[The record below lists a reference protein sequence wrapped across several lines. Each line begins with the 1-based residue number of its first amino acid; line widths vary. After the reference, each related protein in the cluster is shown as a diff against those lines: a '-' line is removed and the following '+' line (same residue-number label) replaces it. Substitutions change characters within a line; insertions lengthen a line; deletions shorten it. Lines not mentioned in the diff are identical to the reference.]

1 MILSYLSVFLFFL
14 LIALV
19 YYRLALRFDIVDR
32 PNSRSS
38 HTKVTVRGG
47 GILIPVAALLWWM
60 AYDFQNTWMI
70 LGMMWIAAI
79 SMLDDMFDI
88 SRLLRFGIQFLA
100 LSFAFW
106 DLNLFSQ
113 IDWCLLPVFYFFGL
127 RVINAINFMD
137 GINGITGLYS
147 LVFFGSLLAVNE
159 YLPIFPEQLLS
170 YQILALLVF
179 FIFNLRK
186 RALMFAGDIG
196 SISLAYLMI
205 YLLTKWYLVDH
216 NPIIVLFL
224 LVYGID
230 VFFTIFRRLIKGEKV
245 TEPHRTHLYQYL
257 VNQVKIDHVII
268 ALVYAILQLLINFG
282 LFIYNGEYP
291 NLTIAWAIMIA
302 LSLIYLALKKR
313 IREKYHLN

>member
-1 MILSYLSVFLFFL
+1 MILSYLSIFLFFL

-47 GILIPVAALLWWM
+47 GILIPVAVLLWWM

-113 IDWCLLPVFYFFGL
+113 IDWYLLPVFYFFGL
-127 RVINAINFMD
+127 GVINAINFMD

-230 VFFTIFRRLIKGEKV
+230 VFFTILRRLIKGEKV

-282 LFIYNGEYP
+282 LFIYYGEYP

>member
-1 MILSYLSVFLFFL
+1 
-14 LIALV
+14 
-19 YYRLALRFDIVDR
+19 
-32 PNSRSS
+32 
-38 HTKVTVRGG
+38 VTVRGG
-47 GILIPVAALLWWM
+47 GILIPVAVLLWWM

-113 IDWCLLPVFYFFGL
+113 IDWYLLPVFYFFGL
-127 RVINAINFMD
+127 GVINAINFMD

-230 VFFTIFRRLIKGEKV
+230 VFFTILRRLIKGEKV

-282 LFIYNGEYP
+282 LFIYYGEYP